1 MQDTRVFIQDMSTL
15 YTVVLHSNICDY
27 MINIMLAVI
36 IIIKS
41 AFIIILSINEVRL
54 VNWAEVARVLN
65 SLPKGLVSSLSKI
78 RAIPLVIRK
87 QIISHN
93 IKIMW

>member
-27 MINIMLAVI
+27 MINIMLDVI

-54 VNWAEVARVLN
+54 VN
-65 SLPKGLVSSLSKI
+65 
-78 RAIPLVIRK
+78 
-87 QIISHN
+87 
-93 IKIMW
+93 

>member
-27 MINIMLAVI
+27 MINIMLDVI

-78 RAIPLVIRK
+78 GAIPLVIRK

>member
-1 MQDTRVFIQDMSTL
+1 
-15 YTVVLHSNICDY
+15 
-27 MINIMLAVI
+27 MLDII

-41 AFIIILSINEVRL
+41 ALIIILSVNEVRL

-65 SLPKGLVSSLSKI
+65 SLLKGLVSSLSKI

>member
-27 MINIMLAVI
+27 MINIMLDVI